1 MVWLRRRRA
10 LREWRREHELRV
22 ADERVVAQMELRV
35 NEPTHLGICLF
46 VSAPHAPREADED
59 STPSAEDHFLGAP
72 RGVSMGITD
81 LRSAK

>member
-1 MVWLRRRRA
+1 
-10 LREWRREHELRV
+10 
-22 ADERVVAQMELRV
+22 MELRV

-59 STPSAEDHFLGAP
+59 STPSAVDHFLGAP
-72 RGVSMGITD
+72 RGVSMGISD